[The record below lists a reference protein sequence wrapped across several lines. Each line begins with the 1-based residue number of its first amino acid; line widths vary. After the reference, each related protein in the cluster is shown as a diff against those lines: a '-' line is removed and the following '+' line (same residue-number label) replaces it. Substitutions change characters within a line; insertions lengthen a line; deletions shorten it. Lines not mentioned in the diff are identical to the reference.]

1 MKFPAILLLSS
12 LVGTGVACGQS
23 NNSKISSSS
32 PDSIPQ
38 ARTDSLSLSV
48 APLPFDSIAV
58 NYMPIDSIP
67 DADKEIRY
75 DSLSDEDF
83 EIVARE
89 LDVEVAAIKAVVQ
102 IEAGKAM
109 KGFLAPG
116 VPIVNFDASMYRAYA
131 HKAKNKKG
139 DPNAKVPQ
147 GLSGYGLREWQQLV
161 AHRKKN
167 CDGANMGTFWGMFQ
181 IGGFNYKICSC
192 ESVDEFVELM
202 SKSEFAQLELFARLI
217 VNTGMVKDLKAK
229 NWAGFARRYNGA
241 SYKRR
246 GYHTKMA
253 AAYQKFK
260 AQEKK

>member
-12 LVGTGVACGQS
+12 FVGTGVACGQS
-23 NNSKISSSS
+23 DNSKISSS
-32 PDSIPQ
+32 PDSMPQ
-38 ARTDSLSLSV
+38 APTDSISLSV
-48 APLPFDSIAV
+48 APLPFDSIAKD
-58 NYMPIDSIP
+58 YIAIDSIP
-67 DADKEIRY
+67 DADKELRY
-75 DSLSDEDF
+75 ESLSDVDF
-83 EIVARE
+83 EIVARQ

-116 VPIVNFDASMYRAYA
+116 VPVVNFDPSMYRSYA

-181 IGGFNYKICSC
+181 IGGFNYKICGC
-192 ESVDEFVELM
+192 ESVDEFVDLM
-202 SKSEFAQLELFARLI
+202 SQSEFAQLELFARLI
-217 VNTGMVKDLKAK
+217 VNTGMIKDLKAK
-229 NWAGFARRYNGA
+229 NWAGFASRYNGP

-260 AQEKK
+260 NQMKK

>member
-1 MKFPAILLLSS
+1 M
-12 LVGTGVACGQS
+12 
-23 NNSKISSSS
+23 
-32 PDSIPQ
+32 
-38 ARTDSLSLSV
+38 ARQ
-48 APLPFDSIAV
+48 
-58 NYMPIDSIP
+58 
-67 DADKEIRY
+67 
-75 DSLSDEDF
+75 
-83 EIVARE
+83 
-89 LDVEVAAIKAVVQ
+89 LDVEIATIKAVVQ
-102 IEAGKAM
+102 VEAGKAM

-116 VPIVNFDASMYRAYA
+116 VPIVNFDPSMYRSYA

-181 IGGFNYKICSC
+181 IGGFNYKICGC
-192 ESVDEFVELM
+192 ESVDEFVDLM
-202 SKSEFAQLELFARLI
+202 SQSEFAQLELFARLI
-217 VNTGMVKDLKAK
+217 VNTGMIKDLKAK
-229 NWAGFARRYNGA
+229 NWAGFAHRYNGP

-260 AQEKK
+260 NQMKK

>member
-1 MKFPAILLLSS
+1 MKFPAILLLPS

-23 NNSKISSSS
+23 DNSKISSS
-32 PDSIPQ
+32 PDSMPQ
-38 ARTDSLSLSV
+38 APTDSISLSV
-48 APLPFDSIAV
+48 APLPFDSIAKD
-58 NYMPIDSIP
+58 YIAIDSIP
-67 DADKEIRY
+67 DADKESRY
-75 DSLSDEDF
+75 ESLSEEDF
-83 EIVARE
+83 EIVARQ
-89 LDVEVAAIKAVVQ
+89 LDVEVATIKAVVQ
-102 IEAGKAM
+102 VEAGKAM

-116 VPIVNFDASMYRAYA
+116 VPVVNFDPSMYRSYA
-131 HKAKNKKG
+131 HKTKNKKG

-181 IGGFNYKICSC
+181 IGGFNYKICGC
-192 ESVDEFVELM
+192 ESVDEFVDLM
-202 SKSEFAQLELFARLI
+202 SQSEFAQLELFARLI
-217 VNTGMVKDLKAK
+217 VNTGMIKDLKAK
-229 NWAGFARRYNGA
+229 NWAGFASRYNGP

-260 AQEKK
+260 NQMKK

>member
-1 MKFPAILLLSS
+1 MKFPAILLLPS
-12 LVGTGVACGQS
+12 LVGTGVACGQFD
-23 NNSKISSSS
+23 NSKISSS
-32 PDSIPQ
+32 PDSMPQ
-38 ARTDSLSLSV
+38 APTDSISLSV
-48 APLPFDSIAV
+48 APLPFDSIAKD
-58 NYMPIDSIP
+58 YIAIDSIP
-67 DADKEIRY
+67 DADKESRY
-75 DSLSDEDF
+75 ESLSEEDF
-83 EIVARE
+83 EIVARQ
-89 LDVEVAAIKAVVQ
+89 LDVEVATIKAVVQ
-102 IEAGKAM
+102 VEAGKAM

-116 VPIVNFDASMYRAYA
+116 VPVVNFDPSMYRSYA

-181 IGGFNYKICSC
+181 IGGFNYKICGC
-192 ESVDEFVELM
+192 ESVDEFVDLM
-202 SKSEFAQLELFARLI
+202 SQSEFAQLELFARLI
-217 VNTGMVKDLKAK
+217 VNTGMIKDLKAK
-229 NWAGFARRYNGA
+229 NWAGFAHRYNGP

-260 AQEKK
+260 NQMKK

>member
-12 LVGTGVACGQS
+12 FVGTGVACGQS
-23 NNSKISSSS
+23 DNSKISSS
-32 PDSIPQ
+32 PDSMPQ
-38 ARTDSLSLSV
+38 APTDSISLSV
-48 APLPFDSIAV
+48 APLPFDSIAKD
-58 NYMPIDSIP
+58 YIAIDSIP
-67 DADKEIRY
+67 DADKELRY
-75 DSLSDEDF
+75 ESLSDVDF
-83 EIVARE
+83 EIVARQ

-116 VPIVNFDASMYRAYA
+116 VPVVNFDPSMYRSYA

-181 IGGFNYKICSC
+181 IGGFNYKICGC
-192 ESVDEFVELM
+192 ESVDEFVDLM
-202 SKSEFAQLELFARLI
+202 SQSEFAQLELFARLI
-217 VNTGMVKDLKAK
+217 VNTGMIKDLKAK
-229 NWAGFARRYNGA
+229 NWAGFAHRYNGP

-260 AQEKK
+260 NQMKK